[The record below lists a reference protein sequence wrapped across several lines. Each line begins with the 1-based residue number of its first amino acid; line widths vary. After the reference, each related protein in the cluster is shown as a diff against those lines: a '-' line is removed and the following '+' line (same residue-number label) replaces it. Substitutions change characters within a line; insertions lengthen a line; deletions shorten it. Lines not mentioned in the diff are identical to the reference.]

1 MVYKTL
7 YIYIVINLLHD
18 VIIYNSSGIL
28 VSLIYILCVRV
39 LKAVV
44 RILLLIITQNK
55 NNSLFR

>member
-7 YIYIVINLLHD
+7 YIYIVVNLLHD

-28 VSLIYILCVRV
+28 VSLIYILCVSV